1 MCITIT
7 TIYGI
12 LYRMARP
19 TKKEAVVIENRNV
32 LIIYAYTILGIS
44 QANIARIFRLPRNTV
59 SHVVKT
65 L

>member
-1 MCITIT
+1 
-7 TIYGI
+7 
-12 LYRMARP
+12 MARP